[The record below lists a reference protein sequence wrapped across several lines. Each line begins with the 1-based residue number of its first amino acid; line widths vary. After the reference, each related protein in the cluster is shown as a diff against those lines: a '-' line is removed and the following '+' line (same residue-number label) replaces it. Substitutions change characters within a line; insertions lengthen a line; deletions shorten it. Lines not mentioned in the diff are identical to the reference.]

1 MRRKRI
7 GYINDAR
14 HYYLFAFEPPM
25 DLRDAW
31 RPVDDVAGTNVDTL
45 IYMVERGDGLFYPSK
60 VGRRFGEDLQ
70 PFDMTAYYRAWHNMQ
85 SLIDRGLDP
94 LTVLI
99 ERAHDK
105 DMEFIASLRMTS
117 YLGLDASLKVPD
129 GRGLA
134 HEEVRDHQFAVLRE
148 LACDYPTDGV
158 ELDFA
163 LASGGGPLPLR
174 AEDVAEYTP
183 VLTDWVRDI
192 SAMVRSR
199 PGAGGTIGARI
210 YPTEAINTRMGYDV
224 RTWLDEGLVDYVVPM
239 MYIYFNLD
247 ADMPIDWV
255 VEAAHEN
262 DVSVYGMLQPYVKD
276 EAVGSPERIYPT
288 AAQMRAAAANLWD
301 RGVDGL
307 CTWFM
312 RWPLGDTERAILS
325 EIGDAD
331 ALVEADKC
339 YTLNER
345 SKEAQELGYEFRL
358 PLVIPQAEADRR
370 YAIPFH
376 IADDVDGAGERI
388 GRIVLR
394 LDVTNLL
401 SADTLTVNLNGQSL
415 ASEPLLRG
423 FEWHVAPY
431 QGQSMEFLLTTVR
444 PRKGANVLEIALEKR
459 PPNMVGGITI
469 HNVEIQIEYG
479 AYPSRL

>member
-1 MRRKRI
+1 
-7 GYINDAR
+7 
-14 HYYLFAFEPPM
+14 
-25 DLRDAW
+25 
-31 RPVDDVAGTNVDTL
+31 
-45 IYMVERGDGLFYPSK
+45 
-60 VGRRFGEDLQ
+60 
-70 PFDMTAYYRAWHNMQ
+70 
-85 SLIDRGLDP
+85 
-94 LTVLI
+94 
-99 ERAHDK
+99 
-105 DMEFIASLRMTS
+105 
-117 YLGLDASLKVPD
+117 
-129 GRGLA
+129 
-134 HEEVRDHQFAVLRE
+134 
-148 LACDYPTDGV
+148 
-158 ELDFA
+158 
-163 LASGGGPLPLR
+163 GPLPLR

-199 PGAGGTIGARI
+199 PGAGGTVGARI

>member
-70 PFDMTAYYRAWHNMQ
+70 PFDSTAYYRAWCNMQ

-99 ERAHDK
+99 DRAHEK
-105 DMEFIASLRMTS
+105 QMQFIASLRMTS

-134 HEEVRDHQFAVLRE
+134 HEEVRAHQFAVLRE
-148 LACDYPTDGV
+148 LACDYATDGV

-163 LASGGGPLPLR
+163 LAPGGGPLPLR

-183 VLTDWVRDI
+183 VLTEWVRDI
-192 SAMVRSR
+192 SAMVHNR
-199 PGAGGTIGARI
+199 PGGGTVGVRI
-210 YPTEAINTRMGYDV
+210 YPTEAINARMGYDV
-224 RTWLDEGLVDYVVPM
+224 RTWIAEGLVDYVVPM

-255 VEAAHEN
+255 VEAAHES
-262 DVSVYGMLQPYVKD
+262 DTAVYGMLQPYVKD
-276 EAVGSPERIYPT
+276 EAVGSAERIYPT
-288 AAQMRAAAANLWD
+288 AAQMHAAAANLWD

-307 CTWFM
+307 IAWFM
-312 RWPLGDTERAILS
+312 RWPLGDTQRAILS
-325 EIGDAD
+325 RIGDAD
-331 ALVEADKC
+331 GLVEADKC

-345 SKEAQELGYEFRL
+345 SEQAEELGYEFRL
-358 PLVIPQAEADRR
+358 PLAIPQAEPGTR
-370 YAIPFH
+370 YAIPFY
-376 IADDVDGAGERI
+376 IADDIDAAGERVR
-388 GRIVLR
+388 RILLR
-394 LDVTNLL
+394 MDVTNLL
-401 SADTLTVNLNGQSL
+401 SADTLTITLNNESLSGQ
-415 ASEPLLRG
+415 PLQRD
-423 FEWHVAPY
+423 FEWNVAPY
-431 QGQSMEFLLTTVR
+431 QGQSLEFLLTTVR
-444 PRKGANVLEIALEKR
+444 PIKGANVLHIGLDER
-459 PPNMVGGITI
+459 PANMVGGITI
-469 HNVEIQIEYG
+469 HNVEIAIEYG
-479 AYPSRL
+479 AYPSHL